1 MSAEE
6 VNHGEVGLDG
16 VAKCGLGREPV
27 EEGEERVGREGV
39 GVELDELDDVTGCE
53 GREELPERV

>member
-6 VNHGEVGLDG
+6 VSHGEVGLDG

-27 EEGEERVGREGV
+27 EEGEERVG
-39 GVELDELDDVTGCE
+39 VEVDELDDVTGCE